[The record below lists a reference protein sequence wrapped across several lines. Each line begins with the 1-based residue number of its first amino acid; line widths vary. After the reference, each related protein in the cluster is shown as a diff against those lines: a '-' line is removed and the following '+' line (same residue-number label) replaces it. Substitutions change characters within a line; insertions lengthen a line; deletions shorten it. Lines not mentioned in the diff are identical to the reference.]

1 MRALC
6 AEKKAIGPRK
16 RFDCSTLQSIA
27 EKNLRIVIRRA
38 IAATACGNRASS
50 RVWRAHLQEKLC
62 DRYGLTVTVCHYPP
76 GASKWNPI
84 EHSMFNHISRNWEG
98 EPLES
103 FEKILKFIRTT
114 TTDMGLKV
122 RAVLNTKTYPTGAK
136 ISDEMMMSLSIR
148 KGRALPQWNY
158 TISPRRMSK

>member
-1 MRALC
+1 MAAGRVPTHHDA
-6 AEKKAIGPRK
+6 PRV
-16 RFDCSTLQSIA
+16 DAVLLS
-27 EKNLRIVIRRA
+27 
-38 IAATACGNRASS
+38 
-50 RVWRAHLQEKLC
+50 
-62 DRYGLTVTVCHYPP
+62 
-76 GASKWNPI
+76 
-84 EHSMFNHISRNWEG
+84 SRNWEG

-114 TTDMGLKV
+114 ITDMGLKV